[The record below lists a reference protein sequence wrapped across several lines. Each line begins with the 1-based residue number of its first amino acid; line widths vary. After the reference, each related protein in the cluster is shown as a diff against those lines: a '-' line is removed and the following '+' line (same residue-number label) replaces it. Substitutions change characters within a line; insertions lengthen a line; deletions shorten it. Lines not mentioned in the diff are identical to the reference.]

1 MCRRRAS
8 RMDDVRHFDSLP
20 DELLHHIM
28 LRCGPSELSRCE
40 QVCRR
45 WRSCAASGGESAW
58 LLQTAQLW
66 RRTGW
71 THNVPCALPLTERLR
86 KLPVSTMRR
95 ALIRYDTAG
104 LAEKIEWMRLLRVE
118 LLWPRAAPRP
128 DAVCAPSPR
137 GLVAPSWALNVG
149 DCKAACMFAT
159 IEIARPTPMES
170 QLLQHDWDLVYH
182 NHPGS
187 SFDIQFFENKEMTA
201 SSHPGARFRWRLRQ
215 DGDEPGLEIE
225 NFPLHTFSRC
235 ADGLWLLSNAW
246 VTIKQRA
253 AAHVELPPFDAAV

>member
-1 MCRRRAS
+1 
-8 RMDDVRHFDSLP
+8 MDDVRPFDSLP

-58 LLQTAQLW
+58 LLHTAQLW

-86 KLPVSTMRR
+86 KLPVSLMRQV
-95 ALIRYDTAG
+95 LSRYDTAG
-104 LAEKIEWMRLLRVE
+104 LVEKIEWMRLLRVE
-118 LLWPRAAPRP
+118 LLWPRASLTGT
-128 DAVCAPSPR
+128 VCKRSPR
-137 GLVAPSWALNVG
+137 GLVAPSWALNID
-149 DCKAACMFAT
+149 DCKAAFMFAT
-159 IEIARPTPMES
+159 IEIARPTPLES
-170 QLLQHDWDLVYH
+170 QLLQHEWDLIYN

-187 SFDIQFFENKEMTA
+187 SFDIQFFDNKEMTA
-201 SSHPGARFRWRLRQ
+201 SSHPGARFRWRLRR
-215 DGDEPGLEIE
+215 DGDQPGLEIE
-225 NFPLHTFSRC
+225 NFPLHTFSRA
-235 ADGLWLLSNAW
+235 ADGLWCITNPW

-253 AAHVELPPFDAAV
+253 ASLHELPLFDPAV